1 MFYHYKT
8 QTHTC
13 YAKGGSTEWIF
24 TNIPHHRLL
33 YDVSDVLHRK
43 LKFNVKFI

>member
-1 MFYHYKT
+1 MVYNYKT
-8 QTHTC
+8 QKHTS

-24 TNIPHHRLL
+24 PNIPHYCLL
-33 YDVSDVLHRK
+33 YDVSDVIHRK